1 MIYILLFVGA
11 FLYFVVDRK
20 VRLAILP
27 GIFVTL
33 LGCYALVYRFT
44 VLELSK
50 SAFLNVPSDLLRL
63 THGDMSTIVTIYTI
77 PLLFVV
83 SVILVAV
90 FLFLGKAVGRVIFNP
105 AKDGKSYNVISR
117 ILYIAASVLT
127 AVSGL
132 YFVLI
137 PLLMMRSIPGLA
149 YAFSEFIRAAGH
161 IPFRLEASVPYGAIL
176 VFIGILCTVL
186 ICTKIP
192 FFRTLKAEDPKKIER
207 LKKSGKNP
215 LSIIGFIFTGIGL
228 LGILIITIVCLIQWQ
243 RVFFFDGYTY
253 TQIISAFLL
262 LFLIIGIV
270 FLGYGF
276 GRIKYQKKAGTRLI
290 FLIASLILI
299 VMSMA
304 CIIWLVSNAISAYV
318 F

>member
-1 MIYILLFVGA
+1 MIYVLLFVGA

-20 VRLAILP
+20 VRLSILP

-33 LGCYALVYRFT
+33 LACYALVYRYT

-50 SAFLNVPSDLLRL
+50 SAFSNISPDLMRL
-63 THGDMSTIVTIYTI
+63 AHGDMSTVVTIYMI
-77 PLLFVV
+77 PLMFIVSVLFV
-83 SVILVAV
+83 AA
-90 FLFLGKAVGRVIFNP
+90 FLFIGKAVGRIIFNP

-149 YAFSEFIRAAGH
+149 YAFSEFIRAAGQ

-215 LSIIGFIFTGIGL
+215 FSIIGFIFTGLGI

-253 TQIISAFLL
+253 TQIISGFLL
-262 LFLIIGIV
+262 LFLIIGVI

-276 GRIKYQKKAGTRLI
+276 GRIKYQKKAGTRI
-290 FLIASLILI
+290 VFLIASLALLVLSMGGI
-299 VMSMA
+299 V
-304 CIIWLVSNAISAYV
+304 WLVSNAISAYV